1 MQQTK
6 HLQIFLIATI
16 TLLTSCHP
24 GRIHEEHRK
33 MEHVAWKKHQD
44 MAFEFEVE
52 DVSASYDIYLAI
64 RHASLYPFDNLLVST
79 VLTTPGG
86 ETRYTNYDFAIKDK
100 EGNFLGDGLGDLW
113 DINLPLRKGFT
124 FSEPGTCLIEL
135 ENRMLKSITP
145 GIVEI
150 GLIVERN

>member
-1 MQQTK
+1 MKTITFK
-6 HLQIFLIATI
+6 IIVLLLIAA
-16 TLLTSCHP
+16 SCRP

-44 MAFEFEVE
+44 MTFEFEVE

-64 RHASLYPFDNLLVST
+64 RHVTIYPFDNLLVST

-86 ETRYTNYDFAIKDK
+86 EKRYTDYDFAIKDK
-100 EGNFLGDGLGDLW
+100 DGNFLGEGLGDLW
-113 DINLPLRKGFT
+113 DINLPLRKRFT

-150 GLIVERN
+150 GLIVEKN